1 MSVVSHLISGTS
13 IFAKSLDVTLGLG
26 DFISALS
33 DVALSGDEF
42 LKRKRHTQIHFRIQ
56 KALTSS
62 RFCTFVL
69 YLSIKCFWNYFW
81 KVFPFLSLLSGRH
94 ILNTFQQQHVT
105 HMISTFYYIDFP
117 FHQCFNCHVSRQF
130 LFISLVRILM
140 KEASKVEVCHLY
152 FIPRLSLRDHFHLFF
167 KLHQAHCGQHY
178 AELMDS

>member
-1 MSVVSHLISGTS
+1 MIVSLMSVVSHLISGTS

-69 YLSIKCFWNYFW
+69 YLSIKCF
-81 KVFPFLSLLSGRH
+81 
-94 ILNTFQQQHVT
+94 
-105 HMISTFYYIDFP
+105 
-117 FHQCFNCHVSRQF
+117 
-130 LFISLVRILM
+130 
-140 KEASKVEVCHLY
+140 
-152 FIPRLSLRDHFHLFF
+152 
-167 KLHQAHCGQHY
+167 
-178 AELMDS
+178 